1 MEQPQT
7 NNKPFFE
14 ILLCHFVPESIQWN
28 DYVNTLIDFY
38 NSITQWFTN
47 YVQTQ
52 QQQQSDNCHKA
63 AKLLQSDLSEFLSLP
78 LRSDEEQI
86 QEIIAGQFQQFSNE
100 ILSPEELSVSGYKYI
115 HPINI
120 DTHLKQCYNRDE
132 LKLKKALPP
141 KIQSHT
147 AIDTWFRVSRLETFF
162 LLQQNIYN
170 VLNEQF
176 ARIFSSLLYPSAS
189 IFFEIPSSNYT
200 QRNKFRLKITITVN
214 ERFGS
219 FVPKFYEAIEKSVF
233 NNFTMTFL
241 RPNALPSTARDE
253 IFLFDVS
260 DREELNRL
268 RVSLSDCI
276 SSLHKMKIPVY
287 RFISIRETEKIEE
300 STL

>member
-1 MEQPQT
+1 MEQPQS

-14 ILLCHFVPESIQWN
+14 ILLRHFVPENIQWN
-28 DYVNTLIDFY
+28 DYVNTLTDFY

-47 YVQTQ
+47 HVQTQ
-52 QQQQSDNCHKA
+52 QQQQSDNCYKA

-86 QEIIAGQFQQFSNE
+86 QEIIAGQFQRFSSE
-100 ILSPEELSVSGYKYI
+100 ISSSEELSVSGYKYI

-120 DTHLKQCYNRDE
+120 DIHLKQCYNRDE

-162 LLQQNIYN
+162 LLQQNICN

-176 ARIFSSLLYPSAS
+176 SRIFSSLLYPSTS
-189 IFFEIPSSNYT
+189 IFFGIPSSNYT
-200 QRNKFRLKITITVN
+200 QRNKFRLKITVTVN

-219 FVPKFYEAIEKSVF
+219 FIPKFYEVIEKSVL
-233 NNFTMTFL
+233 NNFTMTL
-241 RPNALPSTARDE
+241 LQPNTLPSTARDE
-253 IFLFDVS
+253 ILLFDVN

-268 RVSLSDCI
+268 RVSLSDCV